1 MSTRRISCLPALVVL
16 SSAILLSSVNAA
28 ELTSAS
34 FDANVQPLPALSDA
48 TIQERAKALL
58 NEDTST
64 PEHMVALLRDKA
76 RFRRWKD
83 FGFQVGRAM
92 DERGSLANSEQYG
105 LIRQPDGRYNCDLKN
120 FPQLVTLDQRMQ
132 VALMPSGLEYVR
144 EQLRQRGFREADL
157 AKFAE
162 YVSSHHPQR
171 EALDRNVLLVKSFSA
186 RLQQRKRFAIA
197 ERNKEIESFIYQRR
211 SNEWQQSRTWAVGLL
226 DLLDAQR
233 QRILVSFILEQRF
246 ARSIRPD
253 DRLTVYAVTAERL
266 MNGQYVRDLEQ
277 QQETTQ

>member
-1 MSTRRISCLPALVVL
+1 MSTRRVLCLPALVIL
-16 SSAILLSSVNAA
+16 STAIYLSDVAA
-28 ELTSAS
+28 VDLTSAS
-34 FDANVQPLPALSDA
+34 FDATVEALPALSDA
-48 TIQERAKALL
+48 AIQEQAKALL
-58 NEDTST
+58 NEHTST
-64 PEHMVALLRDKA
+64 PEYMVALIRDKA
-76 RFRRWKD
+76 AFRRWKN
-83 FGFQVGRAM
+83 FEFQVGRAM

-120 FPQLVTLDQRMQ
+120 FPQLVTLDQRME
-132 VALMPSGLEYVR
+132 VVLMPSGLEYVR
-144 EQLRQRGFREADL
+144 EQLRQRGFRDADL

-162 YVSSHHPQR
+162 YISSHHPQR

-186 RLQQRKRFAIA
+186 RLQQRKRFAVA

-233 QRILVSFILEQRF
+233 QRILVSFILEQPF

-253 DRLTVYAVTAERL
+253 DRQTVYAVNAERL

-277 QQETTQ
+277 QQEITQ